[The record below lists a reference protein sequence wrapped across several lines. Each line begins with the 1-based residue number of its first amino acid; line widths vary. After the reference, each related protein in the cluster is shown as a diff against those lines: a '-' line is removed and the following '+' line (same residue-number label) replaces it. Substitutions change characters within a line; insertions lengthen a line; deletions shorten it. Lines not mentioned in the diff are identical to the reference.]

1 MNFCCKLRVG
11 TKLFVLLGFL
21 LALMAGVSA
30 TGYYF
35 NRKSTATTTDLY
47 INRLVPIQ
55 LLGENRTIN
64 RHMEQL
70 MLTLMLA
77 TKEEEKKSVLDV
89 MNATVKTF
97 YANLEAYSKTALD
110 AFSRDNLA
118 EIRKTLLVYKESRMG
133 VLDLVAQNRSAD
145 AYVLYAKAIA
155 PLAKDI
161 ADRFAAMGDHARQAA
176 EQDNAENARDAALA
190 SNLLIAIPLVAA
202 ILSIALG
209 FVITRMITRPLKRTV
224 ELAERVGAGD
234 LTVSR
239 GDFCYEGSDEIAVLC
254 NALSRMVDN
263 QADTMRLIKQTADA
277 ISGGAENLA
286 ALSQETNAAIEEV
299 KGSIEEVTNLSESNS
314 AAIQQ
319 TNAGI
324 QEVASGTQTAAKSA
338 TEGANFGTTVGVM
351 AKDAVDNVGSVIA
364 EIRTVEGKSRE
375 SIEKMQELADS
386 VEEISS
392 FVTVIASIADQ
403 TNLLALNAAIEAA
416 RAGDAGRGFAVVAD
430 EVRKLAE
437 ESAKASQQVSRLIG
451 SLQSHAQSS
460 ISATQQSGTIMNG
473 ALGRAEV
480 SQKKLGEGLVAI
492 GKVVDVIHNLAS
504 VAEEQAA
511 SGEQMAGAMDTISK
525 ATVRIVEMVESIRN
539 ASTETTKAS
548 EGVAKE
554 AEVMANGAE
563 RLQDLLAR
571 FRLDHTGQGLVPASG
586 SR

>member
-1 MNFCCKLRVG
+1 MNICCRLRVR
-11 TKLFVLLGFL
+11 TKLFVMFGFL
-21 LALMAGVSA
+21 LALMAGISA

-35 NRKSTATTTDLY
+35 NGRSTAAMTDLY
-47 INRLVPIQ
+47 ANQLVPIQ
-55 LLGENRTIN
+55 LLGENRTFN
-64 RHMEQL
+64 RQVEQL

-77 TKEEEKKSVLDV
+77 TKEDEKKGVLDV
-89 MNATVKTF
+89 MNAAVKNF

-110 AFSRDNLA
+110 AFSSDNLA
-118 EIRKTLLVYKESRMG
+118 EIRKTLLAYKENRLG
-133 VLDLVAQNRSAD
+133 VLDLIAQNRSAD
-145 AYVLYAKAIA
+145 AYVLYTKAIA
-155 PLAKDI
+155 PLAKDV
-161 ADRFAAMGDHARQAA
+161 ADRLASMGEHARQVA
-176 EQDNAENARDAALA
+176 EHENAGNIRDAALA

-202 ILSIALG
+202 ILSITLG
-209 FVITRMITRPLKRTV
+209 LVITRMITRPLKRTV

-234 LTVSR
+234 LTVTR
-239 GDFCYEGSDEIAVLC
+239 GDFCYDGSDEIAVLC

-263 QADTMRLIKQTADA
+263 QAATMHLIKQTADT
-277 ISGGAENLA
+277 ISRGAESLA

-299 KGSIEEVTNLSESNS
+299 KGSIDEVTNLSESNS

-338 TEGANFGTTVGVM
+338 TEGANFGTTVGAM

-364 EIRTVEGKSRE
+364 EIRAVEGKSRE
-375 SIEKMQELADS
+375 SVEKMQKLADS

-392 FVTVIASIADQ
+392 FVSVIASIADQ

-473 ALGRAEV
+473 AMGRAEV

-511 SGEQMAGAMDTISK
+511 SGEQMAGAMNTISR

-539 ASTETTKAS
+539 ASSETSKAS

-554 AEVMANGAE
+554 AEVMATGAE
-563 RLQDLLAR
+563 HLQDLLAR
-571 FRLDHTGQGLVPASG
+571 FRLDRSETGLIPAS
-586 SR
+586 R